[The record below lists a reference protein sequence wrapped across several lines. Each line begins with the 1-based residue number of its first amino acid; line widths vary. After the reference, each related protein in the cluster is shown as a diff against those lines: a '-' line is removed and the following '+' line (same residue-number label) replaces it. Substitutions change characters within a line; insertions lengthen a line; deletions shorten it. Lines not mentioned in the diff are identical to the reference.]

1 MKLFLNYRRSARLV
15 SVIAGLAVTVFA
27 SSFASAA
34 NVHSHAVL
42 ACTST
47 VYGLTVTNESS
58 TDLNVVAPAGRLR
71 TPAGSPAPTVLPAHS
86 PVQNFTVSGSSD
98 FTVTLVTPP
107 KATPTFLFSLQFVN
121 AKWQTPTQSTS
132 GLVLGRIGTCQKSGV
147 ALVNEVLTLTEPTST
162 ASPFPFD
169 VRDPAT
175 WPIGSI
181 VPDSGG
187 RVTAAPAS
195 CSPRPA
201 FSAAGQYINP
211 PTCRADI
218 WGSIA
223 APLRYGLLDQS
234 FSGLWTLG
242 GTNTPAMV
250 APSTRC
256 AIVYFGNPVFVNCD
270 VA

>member
-1 MKLFLNYRRSARLV
+1 MKLSPKFRRSARLV
-15 SVIAGLAVTVFA
+15 PIIAGLAVTVFA
-27 SSFASAA
+27 SSSASATSLHPHT
-34 NVHSHAVL
+34 VP

-47 VYGLTVTNESS
+47 VYGLTVTNGSS
-58 TDLNVVAPAGRLR
+58 TALNVVAPAGRLR
-71 TPAGSPAPTVLPAHS
+71 TLAGGPAPAILPAYS

-98 FTVTLVTPP
+98 LTVTLVTPP
-107 KATPTFLFSLQFVN
+107 TVTPTFQFSLQFVN

-132 GLVLGRIGTCQKSGV
+132 GLVQGRIGICQKSGV
-147 ALVNEVLTLTEPTST
+147 ALNNEVLTIKDPVT
-162 ASPFPFD
+162 AVSPFPFD

-175 WPIGSI
+175 WPIGST

-195 CSPRPA
+195 CAPRPA
-201 FSAAGQYINP
+201 FGAAGHYVDP

-218 WGSIA
+218 WGSIS

-242 GTNTPAMV
+242 GTNTPARF